1 MRLCVCVCVCLRV
14 CYARRVS
21 RSLLH
26 LRRRF
31 SRRRLCRNA
40 RTYNYALPL
49 IKIHGGIMC
58 LSVHARPSSFRLACT
73 RSLARWWS
81 EREATER
88 EKERER
94 NKGARRR
101 RRNERTERRRRMR
114 RKIKKKEKGMEV
126 GRGWSGTRYT
136 HTQHNNIP
144 AIIRC
149 VPHVCHCCA
158 TLSVMRV
165 HRVHRRRINEKRECR
180 GGGGGLLEAQRARLT
195 RWKKPR
201 TILGPLHLMKVKEG
215 VGQEEE

>member
-1 MRLCVCVCVCLRV
+1 MAATMAGTQECTCVCVCVCVCLRV

-101 RRNERTERRRRMR
+101 RRNERTERRRRTR
-114 RKIKKKEKGMEV
+114 RKIKKKRKRNGSGKRME
-126 GRGWSGTRYT
+126 W
-136 HTQHNNIP
+136 N
-144 AIIRC
+144 
-149 VPHVCHCCA
+149 
-158 TLSVMRV
+158 TLYA
-165 HRVHRRRINEKRECR
+165 HA
-180 GGGGGLLEAQRARLT
+180 AQ
-195 RWKKPR
+195 
-201 TILGPLHLMKVKEG
+201 
-215 VGQEEE
+215 